1 MDFLTFSMDKDL
13 PLYQQLYEYIKDEIK
28 AGRISCNE
36 KLPSKRKL
44 SSYLKISQNT
54 IQAAYDQLIEEG
66 YVIPSAR
73 RGFYVSELDNIHCLN
88 TLMVQ
93 DKIREITGL
102 DEIEYDF
109 SVDGV
114 DKENFPFAIWRKL
127 MKETVSEYDDDI
139 LELGDS
145 QGYMNLRT
153 SIARYLRQSRGV
165 VCTQEQ
171 IIISSGTEFLLQLL
185 VQLLEKNSVY
195 GLEDPGYERLSML
208 FKNNAIDFR
217 PISIDN
223 KGMIPE
229 EIIKSGVNVIYIAPA
244 HQFPS
249 GSIMPIN
256 RRLKLLNWANTSQER
271 YIIEDDY
278 DSEFKY
284 SGKPIPAL
292 KGMDTNDKVIY
303 MGSFS
308 KSISPATR
316 VSYMVLPE
324 ALLISYKE
332 RLSYFMCPVPMID
345 QKVLYRFIG
354 EGYFEK
360 HLNKM
365 RTVYKRKRELLIKEI
380 ERLDIKKS
388 IEIHGSDAGLHL
400 LLQVDNGMS
409 EELLVYS
416 ALMAGVKV
424 YALSRYIIKS
434 QIVFKKPTMVLGFA
448 ALTENEIKK
457 AVIRL
462 LSAWKILKNN
472 P

>member
-1 MDFLTFSMDKDL
+1 MSL
-13 PLYQQLYEYIKDEIK
+13 
-28 AGRISCNE
+28 
-36 KLPSKRKL
+36 
-44 SSYLKISQNT
+44 
-54 IQAAYDQLIEEG
+54 
-66 YVIPSAR
+66 R
-73 RGFYVSELDNIHCLN
+73 R
-88 TLMVQ
+88 
-93 DKIREITGL
+93 R
-102 DEIEYDF
+102 
-109 SVDGV
+109 
-114 DKENFPFAIWRKL
+114 
-127 MKETVSEYDDDI
+127 
-139 LELGDS
+139 
-145 QGYMNLRT
+145 
-153 SIARYLRQSRGV
+153 IARYLRQSRGV
-165 VCTQEQ
+165 ICTEQQ
-171 IIISSGTEFLLQLL
+171 IIISAGTEFLLQLL
-185 VQLLEKNSVY
+185 VQLLDKNSVY

-324 ALLISYKE
+324 ALLNSYKE

-365 RTVYKRKRELLIKEI
+365 RTVYKRKRELLVKEI
-380 ERLDIKKS
+380 ERLDIKKK
-388 IEIHGSDAGLHL
+388 IQIHGSDAGLHL
-400 LLQVDNGMS
+400 LLEVDNGMS
-409 EELLVYS
+409 EEQLVYS
-416 ALMAGVKV
+416 AFMAGVKV

-434 QIVFKKPTMVLGFA
+434 QIVFKKPTVVLGFA

-457 AVIRL
+457 AVMRL